1 MATLRKSPHSPFW
14 HAVFRMGDKRQTNR
28 STKVPA
34 KQELKD
40 RALERA
46 RLMEQEQLSKD
57 ILGP

>member
-1 MATLRKSPHSPFW
+1 
-14 HAVFRMGDKRQTNR
+14 MGDKRQTNR